1 MQPGRLE
8 WHLDQPR
15 LIFDHR
21 QAPNAVVVTN
31 MPIIS
36 ALDSRDSLGV
46 SDKNTYQEEVSPEVS
61 RAVHGDAI
69 RLTRGELRT
78 ALLCVGAVAILAV
91 IVRNERPLWPLV
103 LWPAASVLLRTL
115 WLSVRL
121 FQLQRINPAEA
132 LRLEHQESTEHEAGV
147 ADFQARSATVRPTVT
162 YGLMGLIT
170 LVTAVQLVEQWI
182 RGINP
187 PFDAAALVKAAVRQG
202 EWWRL
207 LSASYLHA
215 GLPHL
220 AGNLAGL
227 RFLGGMVEIYDRR
240 SRVPLVYLVSVIA
253 GSLAS
258 TILTSTTSLGASGG
272 ILGLVGYLVVVSRRE
287 EGAAKIW
294 VRKRMLAILGGT
306 AVYGIAG
313 FFFID
318 NAAHLGGALAGAA
331 IGLVATFRADTSSS
345 PEWDR
350 RIEALG
356 WLSAAVLLAGA
367 VFTTLQLLR

>member
-1 MQPGRLE
+1 
-8 WHLDQPR
+8 
-15 LIFDHR
+15 
-21 QAPNAVVVTN
+21 

-36 ALDSRDSLGV
+36 ALDSRDSPGV
-46 SDKNTYQEEVSPEVS
+46 SDKNTYQEQASPEVS
-61 RAVHGDAI
+61 RAVHNDAI
-69 RLTRGELRT
+69 RLTRGELKT
-78 ALLCVGAVAILAV
+78 ALVCLSVVAILAV

-103 LWPAASVLLRTL
+103 LWPAMGALLWTL
-115 WLSVRL
+115 RLSVRL
-121 FQLQRINPAEA
+121 FQLHRTSPAEA
-132 LRLEHQESTEHEAGV
+132 LRLEHQESAEHAAGV
-147 ADFQARSATVRPTVT
+147 ADFQARSATVTPIVT

-170 LVTAVQLVEQWI
+170 LVTAVQMVEQWF

-215 GLPHL
+215 GFAHL
-220 AGNLAGL
+220 IGNLAGL
-227 RFLGGMVEIYDRR
+227 RLLGGMVETYDRR
-240 SRVPLVYLVSVIA
+240 SRLPLVYLVSVIG

-258 TILTSTTSLGASGG
+258 TLLTATTSLGASGG
-272 ILGLVGYLVVVSRRE
+272 ILGLGGYLMVVSGRGQG
-287 EGAAKIW
+287 GAPIW
-294 VRKRMLAILGGT
+294 VRKRMLAILGAT
-306 AVYGIAG
+306 AVYGVAG

-331 IGLVATFRADTSSS
+331 MGLVGTFRADTSSS

-350 RIEALG
+350 TIEALG
-356 WLSAAVLLAGA
+356 WLSAVVLVGGA

>member
-1 MQPGRLE
+1 
-8 WHLDQPR
+8 
-15 LIFDHR
+15 
-21 QAPNAVVVTN
+21 

-46 SDKNTYQEEVSPEVS
+46 TEKNTYQDEVSPEVS

-69 RLTRGELRT
+69 RLTRGELKV
-78 ALLCVGAVAILAV
+78 ALMCVGAVAVLAV
-91 IVRNERPLWPLV
+91 VVRNERPLWPLV
-103 LWPAASVLLRTL
+103 LWPAASVLLWAIR
-115 WLSVRL
+115 LSVRL
-121 FQLQRINPAEA
+121 FQLQRTNPAEA
-132 LRLEHQESTEHEAGV
+132 LHLEYQESTEHEAGG
-147 ADFQARSATVRPTVT
+147 ADFQARSATVRPIVT

-170 LVTAVQLVEQWI
+170 FVTAVQLLEQWI

-215 GLPHL
+215 GFPHL

-227 RFLGGMVEIYDRR
+227 RFLGGMVETYDRR

-258 TILTSTTSLGASGG
+258 TLLTLTTSLGASGG
-272 ILGLVGYLVVVSRRE
+272 ILGLVGYLVVISRRE
-287 EGAAKIW
+287 QGAAKIW
-294 VRKRMLAILGGT
+294 IRKRMLAILGAT

-318 NAAHLGGALAGAA
+318 NGAHLGGALAGAA
-331 IGLVATFRADTSSS
+331 MGFIATFRANASSS

-356 WLSAAVLLAGA
+356 WLSAAVLLGGA
-367 VFTTLQLLR
+367 VFTTLQLVR

>member
-1 MQPGRLE
+1 
-8 WHLDQPR
+8 
-15 LIFDHR
+15 
-21 QAPNAVVVTN
+21 VVTN

-46 SDKNTYQEEVSPEVS
+46 SEKNTYQEEVSPEVS

-69 RLTRGELRT
+69 RLTRGELKT
-78 ALLCVGAVAILAV
+78 ALACVGAVTVLAV

-103 LWPAASVLLRTL
+103 LWPAMGALLWTL
-115 WLSVRL
+115 RLSVRL
-121 FQLQRINPAEA
+121 LQLHRTNPAEA
-132 LRLEHQESTEHEAGV
+132 LRFEHLESAEHEAGV
-147 ADFQARSATVRPTVT
+147 ADFHARSATVRPIVT

-170 LVTAVQLVEQWI
+170 LVTAVQLVEQWL

-187 PFDAAALVKAAVRQG
+187 PLDGAALVKAAVRQG

-215 GLPHL
+215 GLLHL
-220 AGNLAGL
+220 SGNLSGL
-227 RFLGGMVEIYDRR
+227 RLLGGMVETYDRR
-240 SRVPLVYLVSVIA
+240 SRLPLVYLVSVIG

-258 TILTSTTSLGASGG
+258 TVLTPTTSLGASGG

-287 EGAAKIW
+287 QGAARIW
-294 VRKRMLAILGGT
+294 VRKRMLAILGAT

-318 NAAHLGGALAGAA
+318 NAAHLGGALAGPQ
-331 IGLVATFRADTSSS
+331 R
-345 PEWDR
+345 P
-350 RIEALG
+350 
-356 WLSAAVLLAGA
+356 
-367 VFTTLQLLR
+367 